1 MQKKKAV
8 SLIVLVITIIV
19 MIILAGVI
27 ILSLN
32 NSGIIDKAQNAV
44 DKTNLNE
51 VKNLAQLAWAEAYLN
66 TGRTQEELETAVMN
80 ALEANKITE
89 EHYKGYTIEVTTQG
103 VNFVEEVEID
113 PALNHSGIIPE
124 GATYT
129 TGLVPYDDMP
139 GWDESNAI
147 TYTAGEAFPEPPVT
161 GDRYIYGDYVYRY
174 NASYHQ
180 AYEDFGM
187 YESQNGWGARVRDMY
202 KTSYEPLLESINNKP
217 LTSMQFTFCYARD
230 MVTAPTIP
238 SSVVNIYFIFEECV
252 SLTGEIIIDANPTNY
267 TSWLGSSE
275 PIVLTGTS
283 TMLEELASGYE
294 NVTVK

>member
-1 MQKKKAV
+1 
-8 SLIVLVITIIV
+8 

-66 TGRTQEELETAVMN
+66 TGRTQEELETAVMD

-103 VNFVEEVEID
+103 VNFVEKVELD

-129 TGLVPYDDMP
+129 TGLVPFDD
-139 GWDESNAI
+139 GLGLDESNAI
-147 TYTAGEAFPEPPVT
+147 TYTAGEAFPAIPVT
-161 GDRYIYGDYVYRY
+161 GDRYIYGDYVYMY
-174 NASYHQ
+174 NCHHDVAN
-180 AYEDFGM
+180 EFFEID
-187 YESQNGWGARVRDMY
+187 ESQNGWGVRVLDY
-202 KTSYEPLLESINNKP
+202 TKTSYGELLESINNKS
-217 LTSMQFTFCYARD
+217 LTSMMYTFVYADD
-230 MVTAPTIP
+230 MVTSPTIP
-238 SSVVNIYFIFEECV
+238 SSVTNINWIFGECY
-252 SLTGEIIIDANPTNY
+252 SLTGTIEINANPTTYDNCFS
-267 TSWLGSSE
+267 TTTK
-275 PIVLTGTS
+275 PITLTGSS
-283 TMLEELASGYE
+283 TMLEELAATATNG
-294 NVTVK
+294 NVTVKAQ